1 MRGETTHTQ
10 DPVYSPQAETP
21 PNERPPTNNS
31 NLTAPTSVRITCR
44 TPSPRPGGGMETRP
58 PEALSVP
65 GPARPSVLGRSA
77 NLRATD
83 AGWGGSEVTLGWR
96 AAGAPNFPQA
106 PCPPRPP
113 PSPPCDPLGLPD
125 AGGAAR
131 HGLGARPPP
140 GGPRR
145 AGDPAARACRRG
157 ARRRGPRSRAR
168 LPAAARLPARAGARG
183 QPRAGGSRTKATTRT
198 GPGGRALEWPRGRG
212 RPGARWRP
220 RHPPPPLP
228 REPPGPQQSRAAL
241 MNGTR
246 RRRRQWPSGGGR
258 ADGRRA
264 GPAPPRDAALRR
276 PLPAVQEAPGLPRSR
291 QMQPRAPTRCRSPA
305 LPLGPGP
312 SRARGS
318 PNVTFLK

>member
-113 PSPPCDPLGLPD
+113 PARPAIPSVSLTPAARRGTGWGLGLP
-125 AGGAAR
+125 R
-131 HGLGARPPP
+131 
-140 GGPRR
+140 
-145 AGDPAARACRRG
+145 AARAELETQLLQRADAAPAAEDPGPAPAYLRRLG
-157 ARRRGPRSRAR
+157 SRPAPAPAGNRGQAAVGRRQRRGPAR
-168 LPAAARLPARAGARG
+168 VGELSSGRGGGA
-183 QPRAGGSRTKATTRT
+183 
-198 GPGGRALEWPRGRG
+198 GRG
-212 RPGARWRP
+212 RVG
-220 RHPPPPLP
+220 
-228 REPPGPQQSRAAL
+228 GP
-241 MNGTR
+241 GTR
-246 RRRRQWPSGGGR
+246 RRRCLGSRLGR
-258 ADGRRA
+258 SRA
-264 GPAPPRDAALRR
+264 GR
-276 PLPAVQEAPGLPRSR
+276 PS
-291 QMQPRAPTRCRSPA
+291 
-305 LPLGPGP
+305 
-312 SRARGS
+312 
-318 PNVTFLK
+318 